1 VYRYLIFPLGLV
13 LFVWALVDCIK
24 VPDDSMY
31 QNGNKLIWVLVIILL
46 PVFLGPLIYLLI
58 GKPLPDKYR

>member
-1 VYRYLIFPLGLV
+1 MFRFLIFPAMLI

-31 QNGNKLIWVLVIILL
+31 QNGNKLIWVIVIL
-46 PVFLGPLIYLLI
+46 FAPLIGSIAYLLI
-58 GKPLPDKYR
+58 GKPLPNRR